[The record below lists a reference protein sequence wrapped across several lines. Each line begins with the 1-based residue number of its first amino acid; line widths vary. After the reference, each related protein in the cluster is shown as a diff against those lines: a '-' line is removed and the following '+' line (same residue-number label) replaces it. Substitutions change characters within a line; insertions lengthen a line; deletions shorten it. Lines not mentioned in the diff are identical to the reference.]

1 MSGNGTDIFSKIP
14 ELDYTEAA
22 PDIDVAEFE
31 KVIQSRRSVRVY
43 KDEDLDDKVVERCLE
58 IALMAPN
65 SSNLQPWEFYRV
77 KSPEKK
83 AIIAKYCLNQPA
95 ARTAPELII
104 CVARRDTWRKH
115 AKQMVEFFDSSDQP
129 VPESAYGYYKKIVYM
144 ANTVGLCGGI
154 GFLKR
159 IMIFFLRFS
168 KVIPG
173 GNSSIADLRVWMHK
187 STALAC
193 QNLMLAFRAY
203 GYDTCPM
210 EGFDEKK
217 VSKFLD
223 LPTTAEPCMILSVGK
238 RAGNGVYGP
247 QIRFPKE
254 QFIKTI

>member
-14 ELDYTEAA
+14 DLDYTEAA
-22 PDIDVAEFE
+22 PEIDVLEFE

-43 KDEDLDDKVVERCLE
+43 KDEPLDDKIMERCLE
-58 IALMAPN
+58 IGLMAPN

-83 AIIAKYCLNQPA
+83 AIIAKFCLNQPA

-104 CVARRDTWRKH
+104 CVARRDTWRTH
-115 AKQMVEFFDSSDQP
+115 AKQMVEFFEQSEQA
-129 VPESAYGYYKKIVYM
+129 VPDSAYGYYKKIVYF
-144 ANTVGLCGGI
+144 ANTVGPCGVL

-159 IMIFFLRFS
+159 IMIFFLRFT
-168 KVIPG
+168 KVLPG

-217 VSKFLD
+217 VSNFLE
-223 LPTTAEPCMILSVGK
+223 LPRTAEPCMILSVGK
-238 RAGNGVYGP
+238 RADNGVYGP

>member
-1 MSGNGTDIFSKIP
+1 MSDNGTDIFSKIP
-14 ELDYTEAA
+14 DLDYTENA
-22 PDIDVAEFE
+22 PEIDIKEFE
-31 KVIQSRRSVRVY
+31 KVVQSRRSVRVY
-43 KDEDLDDKVVERCLE
+43 KDESLDDTIVERCLE
-58 IALMAPN
+58 IGLLAPN

-77 KSPEKK
+77 KSPDKK
-83 AIIAKYCLNQPA
+83 KIIAEYCFNQPA

-115 AKQMVEFFDSSDQP
+115 AKQMLEFFDKSDQK
-129 VPESAYGYYKKIVYM
+129 VPESAYGYYSKLVYFANTIGPCGVLGLLKKILV
-144 ANTVGLCGGI
+144 
-154 GFLKR
+154 
-159 IMIFFLRFS
+159 FFLRFS
-168 KVIPG
+168 KVVPG
-173 GNSSIADLRVWMHK
+173 GNSSVADLRVWMHK

-217 VSKFLD
+217 VSKFLN
-223 LPTTAEPCMILSVGK
+223 LPRKAEPCMILSVGK
-238 RAGNGVYGP
+238 RADNGIYGE